1 MCGIAGFAG
10 TGSIADLRRMNA
22 AQASRGPDAENVY
35 HDAERSVFLGHLRLA
50 IIDIEGGTQ
59 PMWTVDGGV
68 GIVFNGEIYNH
79 RELRRQLR
87 AMGAEFATDHSDT
100 EVLLHAYRHW
110 GDAFVERLNGMWAFV
125 IYDRARRRLFASR
138 DRFGKKPFYYT
149 ETPGLFAFAS
159 ELTALAAHPAVSR
172 IPSRTALKKY
182 FAYGYIP
189 APHAYLEG
197 VSKLPGGCSLEFDLE
212 SRRLRTWRFWD
223 FRLEPTASQPAD
235 AESAWG
241 EELRELLAA
250 AVRRRLIA
258 DVPIGTFLSGG
269 IDSSAVSALAARE
282 VGNGQLQTFSIGF
295 DDATF
300 DESAYAREVAG
311 LIGSVHHHRVFTES
325 DAREALP
332 AIVARLDEPMGDS
345 SLLPTSFLCKHA
357 RQHVT
362 VALGGDGADELFAGY
377 DPFLALRWAESYQRL
392 MPRPVHRAIAL
403 LANTLPVSHA
413 NMSLDFRLKRTL
425 RGLDYAPALWCPVW
439 MAPLAPRDISD
450 LMNEPVDVEELYS
463 EAIEAW
469 DRCGPG
475 DLASHVLEFYTKF
488 YLQDDILTK
497 VDRASMA
504 HSLEVRA
511 PFLDIELV
519 DFVRKLPV
527 EWKLRGGRTKALLKS
542 ALAPL
547 LPANI
552 LHRSK
557 KGFGVPV
564 GSWFRS
570 GALEMPKRLPAGLD
584 LRFLGQK
591 AQAHRDGKSDERA
604 FLWNAYLLG
613 EGALRTQ
620 ASA

>member
-10 TGSIADLRRMNA
+10 AGTREDLKRMNA
-22 AQASRGPDAENVY
+22 AQLTRGPDSEGIY
-35 HDAERSVFLGHLRLA
+35 HDPERAVFLGHVRLS
-50 IIDIEGGTQ
+50 ILDIAGGAQ
-59 PMWTVDGGV
+59 PMWTAEGTL

-79 RELRRQLR
+79 ADLRAELRAL
-87 AMGAEFATDHSDT
+87 GARFVTDHSDT

-125 IYDRARRRLFASR
+125 IYDRKQRRLFASR

-149 ETPGLFAFAS
+149 ATPQLFAFAS
-159 ELTALAAHPAVSR
+159 ELTALAAHPLVSR
-172 IPSRTALKKY
+172 APSRTALKKY

-197 VSKLPGGCSLEFDLE
+197 VSKLPGGCSLEYDLD
-212 SRRLRTWRFWD
+212 RGALKTWRYWQ
-223 FRLEPTASQPAD
+223 FRLEPCASVPAD
-235 AESAWG
+235 PEREWG
-241 EELRELLAA
+241 EQLRELLAT

-269 IDSSAVSALAARE
+269 IDSSAVSVLAARE
-282 VGNGQLQTFSIGF
+282 VGAGRLQTFSIGF
-295 DDATF
+295 EEASF
-300 DESAYAREVAG
+300 DESAYARRVAG
-311 LIGSVHHHRVFTES
+311 LIGSVHHHRVFAETA
-325 DAREALP
+325 AREAVP
-332 AIVARLDEPMGDS
+332 AVVARLDEPMGDS
-345 SLLPTSFLCKHA
+345 SLLPTWFLCKHA
-357 RQHVT
+357 RAHVT

-377 DPFLALRWAESYQRL
+377 DPFVALRWAGLYQRCV
-392 MPRPVHRAIAL
+392 PRPLHRALAL
-403 LANTLPVSHA
+403 LASRLPVSHA
-413 NMSLDFRLKRTL
+413 NMSLDFRIKRTL
-425 RGLDYAPALWCPVW
+425 RGLDHAPALWCPVW
-439 MAPLAPRDISD
+439 MAPLAPNEVGE
-450 LMNEPVDVEELYS
+450 LMREPVDAEDLYS
-463 EAIEAW
+463 EAIDAW
-469 DRCGPG
+469 DQCGPL

-519 DFVRKLPV
+519 DFVRRLPTD
-527 EWKLRGGRTKALLKS
+527 WKLRHGRTKALLKS

-547 LPANI
+547 LPQEI
-552 LHRSK
+552 LHRAK

-570 GALEMPKRLPAGLD
+570 GALQLPQRLPAGLD
-584 LRFLGQK
+584 QRFLQKK
-591 AQAHRDGKSDERA
+591 AQAHRAGRTDERA

-613 EGALRTQ
+613 EGALR
-620 ASA
+620 